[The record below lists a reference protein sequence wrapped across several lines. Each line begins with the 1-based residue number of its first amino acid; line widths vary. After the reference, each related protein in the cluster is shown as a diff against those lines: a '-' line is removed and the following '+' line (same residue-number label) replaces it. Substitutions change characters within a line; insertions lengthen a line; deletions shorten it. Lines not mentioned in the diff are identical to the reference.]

1 MVYKYLYALKDL
13 RNAVAH
19 NDVVFDTRFR
29 RIEPTKAMKRCLE
42 QEVGLPYVNF
52 KTIGDYVILVCYYLK
67 LLGVRKNEISAFI
80 RALERVTNEYKNNV
94 NHGACVCGH
103 MLEGVGK
110 LAPFRF
116 FGV

>member
-19 NDVVFDTRFR
+19 NDVVFDTRFK

-80 RALERVTNEYKNNV
+80 RQCKPPCSRGGYYIVI
-94 NHGACVCGH
+94 GACVCGH

>member
-19 NDVVFDTRFR
+19 NDVVIDNRFR

-42 QEVGLPYVNF
+42 QDVGLPYVNF

-80 RALERVTNEYKNNV
+80 RAFERVTNEYKNNV
-94 NHGACVCGH
+94 NHHVAAV
-103 MLEGVGK
+103 VII
-110 LAPFRF
+110 
-116 FGV
+116 

>member
-80 RALERVTNEYKNNV
+80 RAFERVTNEYKNNV
-94 NHGACVCGH
+94 NHHVAAV
-103 MLEGVGK
+103 VII
-110 LAPFRF
+110 
-116 FGV
+116 